1 MVQSGGNMQRSQH
14 AKIKAIEYHK
24 SGFHC
29 AEAVS
34 KAIVE
39 VFGKYSSLDI
49 PKVATA
55 FGGGIG
61 RSKDEICG
69 GLAGA
74 FIALGFLYGRDKPDS
89 NWNETADITLKLRQI
104 FIDKYG
110 TTKCSILLEAFG
122 DQKDMMKCKKLSG
135 EIAYMLAELIEEK
148 QN

>member
-1 MVQSGGNMQRSQH
+1 MERSQQ
-14 AKIKAIEYHK
+14 AKIKATEYHK

-34 KAIVE
+34 KTIAE
-39 VFGKYSSLDI
+39 MFGKYSSLDI

-74 FIALGFLYGRDKPDS
+74 FIALGFLYGRDKSDS
-89 NWNETADITLKLRQI
+89 NWDETADIAAKLRQT
-104 FIDKYG
+104 FIEKYG

-122 DQKDMMKCKKLSG
+122 DQDNMMKCKNLSG
-135 EIAYMLAELIEEK
+135 EIACMLTELLEEK
-148 QN
+148 QI

>member
-1 MVQSGGNMQRSQH
+1 MDICLQSQ
-14 AKIKAIEYHK
+14 KKAFEYHQ

-34 KAIVE
+34 KTIVE
-39 VFGKYSSLDI
+39 NFGKYSSLDV

-74 FIALGFLYGRDKPDS
+74 FIAIGFLYGRDKSDS
-89 NWNETADITLKLRQI
+89 NWDKTADLASKLRDK
-104 FIDKYG
+104 FIRKYG
-110 TTKCSILLEAFG
+110 TTKCSILLESFG
-122 DQKDMMKCKKLSG
+122 DQDNMMKCKKLSG
-135 EIAYMLAELIEEK
+135 EIAYMVADLIEEAK
-148 QN
+148 E